1 MLSKSRRKFI
11 INSSSIAALTIAMPS
26 VGSSAPRSKLTIDN
40 TQSLGQQKIYL
51 LSIYTLWK
59 TEYNQEPVD
68 YLNEMKLNI
77 DDSEKVKQQVSLDFT
92 QEKSTY
98 VNGYLLSNTEF
109 AIMAYAGAEYHKHL
123 LT

>member
-11 INSSSIAALTIAMPS
+11 INSSSIAALTIALPS
-26 VGSSAPRSKLTIDN
+26 VGSSVPQSKLTIDN

-59 TEYNQEPVD
+59 TEYNQEPAD

-123 LT
+123 LA